1 MVRNAV
7 SRRQKKFNREAMPR
21 IKISVNIK
29 RPKREV
35 YKVIRDME
43 KFPNFMHDVKSLRIV
58 KRVSDEHFITLW
70 EIEIDGAPINWKEE
84 VFFDEASSQI
94 KFNMMEGS
102 YKKYH
107 GAWSLQDSRLGTKL
121 IMVVEFDW
129 GIPILE
135 KYVGKA
141 LETKARRGLLGMI
154 QAIKKEAENN
164 HV

>member
-1 MVRNAV
+1 LVRNAA
-7 SRRQKKFNREAMPR
+7 SRRHKKFNREDMPR
-21 IKISVNIK
+21 IEVSVNIK
-29 RPKREV
+29 KPKREV
-35 YKVIRDME
+35 YKVISDME
-43 KFPNFMHDVKSLRIV
+43 KFPDFMRDVKSLRIV
-58 KRVSDEHFITLW
+58 KRVTDEHFITLW
-70 EIEIDGAPINWKEE
+70 EIDIDGAPINWKEE
-84 VFFDEASSQI
+84 VFFDQAGSQI
-94 KFNMMEGS
+94 KFSMMEGS

-121 IMVVEFDW
+121 TMVVEFDW

-141 LETKARRGLLGMI
+141 LEVKARRGLLGMI

>member
-1 MVRNAV
+1 MVRNAA

-21 IKISVNIK
+21 IKVSVNIK
-29 RPKREV
+29 RPKHEV

-43 KFPNFMHDVKSLRIV
+43 KFPNFMRDVKSLRII

-70 EIEIDGAPINWKEE
+70 EIEIDGAPVNWKEE
-84 VFFDEASSQI
+84 VFFDKAGSQI

-107 GAWSLQDSRLGTKL
+107 GAWSLQDSQLGTKL
-121 IMVVEFDW
+121 IMEVEFDW

-135 KYVGKA
+135 KYVGKT

>member
-1 MVRNAV
+1 
-7 SRRQKKFNREAMPR
+7 MPR
-21 IKISVNIK
+21 IEVSVNIK

-43 KFPNFMHDVKSLRIV
+43 KFPNFMRDVKSLRIV

-70 EIEIDGAPINWKEE
+70 EIEIDGAPVNWKEE
-84 VFFDEASSQI
+84 VFFDGSGSLV
-94 KFNMMEGS
+94 KFSMMEGS

-107 GAWSLQDSRLGTKL
+107 GAWLLEDSRYGTKL
-121 IMVVEFDW
+121 TMRVELDW

>member
-1 MVRNAV
+1 
-7 SRRQKKFNREAMPR
+7 MPR
-21 IKISVNIK
+21 IEVSVNINK
-29 RPKREV
+29 PKREV
-35 YKVIRDME
+35 YKVIKDME
-43 KFPNFMHDVKSLRIV
+43 KFPNFMRDVKSLRIV
-58 KRVSDEHFITLW
+58 KRVTDEHFITLW
-70 EIEIDGAPINWKEE
+70 EIDIDGAPINWKEE
-84 VFFDEASSQI
+84 VFFNETIPQV

-107 GAWSLQDSRLGTKL
+107 GAWSLQDSRLGSRL

-141 LETKARRGLLGMI
+141 LEVKARRGLLGMI
-154 QAIKKEAENN
+154 QAIKKEAENH

>member
-1 MVRNAV
+1 M
-7 SRRQKKFNREAMPR
+7 FR
-21 IKISVNIK
+21 IEVSVNIK

-35 YKVIRDME
+35 YKIIRDIE
-43 KFPNFMHDVKSLRIV
+43 KFPNFVRDIKSLRIV

-84 VFFDEASSQI
+84 VFFDEAGSQI

-107 GAWSLQDSRLGTKL
+107 GAWLLEDSRNGTKL
-121 IMVVEFDW
+121 TMRVEFDW

-141 LETKARRGLLGMI
+141 LETKARHGLLGII
-154 QAIKKEAENN
+154 QAIKNEAENN